1 MVITY
6 SSLIKY
12 FGSQQT
18 SPHNFAQVSYSLE
31 SGVVSE
37 NPVVGVMSYS
47 HIVTCQAKFFSF

>member
-18 SPHNFAQVSYSLE
+18 SPHNVAQVSYSLE

-37 NPVVGVMSYS
+37 NPVVGVMSYTGVLIS
-47 HIVTCQAKFFSF
+47 T